1 MSFMKLKTKNNNDTL
16 DHSVIGSRIVF
27 LLSDSITELK
37 FGDIGTITDLNL
49 TPLPRGS
56 KYMLSVDWD
65 NNSSV
70 PLIDGEDGFEI
81 LPDE

>member
-1 MSFMKLKTKNNNDTL
+1 MIQTKTKNNDAL

-27 LLSDSITELK
+27 LRSDSTTELK
-37 FGDIGTITDLNL
+37 FGDLGTITDL

-65 NNSSV
+65 NNSSL